1 MLFYLGGTL
10 RNLQVNIG
18 INGTENTCG
27 FYEGPGELG
36 ERVVVYCPYRTR
48 GSYALLT
55 IMTPLGKTDILLV
68 CEIQVF
74 AN

>member
-1 MLFYLGGTL
+1 MFFYLGKTL

-18 INGTENTCG
+18 INTCG
-27 FYEGPGELG
+27 FYEGPAVRG
-36 ERVVVYCPYRTR
+36 ERVVVYCPYLTR

-55 IMTPLGKTDILLV
+55 IMTPSGKTDILVV